1 MRYLKVVTANV
12 KVTLALC
19 MNRKHVGSGSI
30 ALLIPY
36 LRN

>member
-1 MRYLKVVTANV
+1 MRYLKVVSANV

-19 MNRKHVGSGSI
+19 MNRKHVGNESL
-30 ALLIPY
+30 APLIPY

>member
-1 MRYLKVVTANV
+1 MLYLNVVTAND

-19 MNRKHVGSGSI
+19 MNGRHVGSGSI
-30 ALLIPY
+30 APFILY